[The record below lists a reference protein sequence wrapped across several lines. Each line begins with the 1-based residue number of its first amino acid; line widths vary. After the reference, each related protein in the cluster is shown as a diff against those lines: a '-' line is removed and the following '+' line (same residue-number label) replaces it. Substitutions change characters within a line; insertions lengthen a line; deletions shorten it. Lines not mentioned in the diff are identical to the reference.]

1 MPGTMNPRNRDLL
14 VLTKKETMNQQELEH
29 EIELLNDLFYLVES
43 SNAACIANEVIDLNR
58 YKVIRK
64 LHRVKQ
70 IMQEQT
76 LKPFVFISNK
86 N

>member
-1 MPGTMNPRNRDLL
+1 MNPRNRDLL
-14 VLTKKETMNQQELEH
+14 VLTKKEILNQEELEH

-43 SNAACIANEVIDLNR
+43 SEAFCLANEVIDINR

-64 LHRVKQ
+64 LHKVRQ
-70 IMQEQT
+70 ILQEQK

>member
-1 MPGTMNPRNRDLL
+1 MNPRNRDLL
-14 VLTKKETMNQQELEH
+14 VFTKKQIMDKAELERQ
-29 EIELLNDLFYLVES
+29 IEQLNDLFYLVEA

-58 YKVIRK
+58 YKIFNQ
-64 LHRVKQ
+64 LHRVRSVLQ
-70 IMQEQT
+70 SQH

>member
-1 MPGTMNPRNRDLL
+1 MNPRNRDLL
-14 VLTKKETMNQQELEH
+14 VLTKKEMMNQQELEH
-29 EIELLNDLFYLVES
+29 EIELLNDLFCHVES
-43 SNAACIANEVIDLNR
+43 SNALCISNEVIDINH

-64 LHRVKQ
+64 LHLVKQ
-70 IMQEQT
+70 ILKEQR

>member
-1 MPGTMNPRNRDLL
+1 MNPRNRDLL
-14 VLTKKETMNQQELEH
+14 VLTKKELMNQQQLEH
-29 EIELLNDLFYLVES
+29 EIELLNDLFYLVENS
-43 SNAACIANEVIDLNR
+43 SSFYIANEVIDINR

-64 LHRVKQ
+64 SQQVRQ
-70 IMQEQT
+70 ILKEQK

>member
-1 MPGTMNPRNRDLL
+1 MNPRNRDLL
-14 VLTKKETMNQQELEH
+14 VLTKKSSMNREELEH

-43 SNAACIANEVIDLNR
+43 SSAVCIANEVIDVNR
-58 YKVIRK
+58 CKVITKIHAVRK
-64 LHRVKQ
+64 CIKAQ
-70 IMQEQT
+70 K

>member
-1 MPGTMNPRNRDLL
+1 MNPRNRDLL
-14 VLTKKETMNQQELEH
+14 VLTKKELMNQAELEH
-29 EIELLNDLFYLVES
+29 EIELLNDLFFLVES
-43 SNAACIANEVIDLNR
+43 SNAFCIANEVIDVNR

-64 LHRVKQ
+64 NHQVRQ
-70 IMQEQT
+70 ILKEQR

>member
-1 MPGTMNPRNRDLL
+1 MNPRNRDLL
-14 VLTKKETMNQQELEH
+14 VLTKKQSMNQQELEH
-29 EIELLNDLFYLVES
+29 EIELLNDLFCFVEN
-43 SNAACIANEVIDLNR
+43 SNALCIANEVIDINR
-58 YKVIRK
+58 YKIIRK

-70 IMQEQT
+70 ILQEQQ

>member
-1 MPGTMNPRNRDLL
+1 MNPQNRDLL
-14 VLTKKETMNQQELEH
+14 VLTKKEILNQEELDH
-29 EIELLNDLFYLVES
+29 EIELLNELFYLVERS
-43 SNAACIANEVIDLNR
+43 EAFCIANEVIDINR

-64 LHRVKQ
+64 LRKVKQ
-70 IMQEQT
+70 ILQEQK

>member
-1 MPGTMNPRNRDLL
+1 MNPRNRDLL
-14 VLTKKETMNQQELEH
+14 VLTKKEILNQEELEH

-43 SNAACIANEVIDLNR
+43 SEAFCIANEVIDVNR

-64 LHRVKQ
+64 LHKVRQ
-70 IMQEQT
+70 ILQEQR